1 MPDIENYNRKKRKA
15 LVTLLVFSAFFF
27 GILMYMGEEGILLM
41 ICMALMMS
49 WTNFLVRYEKL
60 STEIDIF
67 KELESKKGADDTGPQ

>member
-1 MPDIENYNRKKRKA
+1 MPDIENYTRKKRKA
-15 LVTLLVFSAFFF
+15 LFTLLVFSAFFF